1 MGEIRQV
8 IAKKRPP
15 QKQYFVYGCIFSLLA
30 AIAVL
35 AAGLYAERGAAFISV
50 CAVLAV
56 VIALFAAYSFAA
68 YFLQKWLPA
77 VLIYAEGENL
87 YCYRYKKKE
96 YLSLP
101 LAEIASAVAGSSP
114 RDVRA
119 GTVLL
124 KTVSGENIEVVEVE
138 QPFAA
143 CEEILRRKAAPGGQT
158 EGGEERCK
166 YAQAGES
173 ARACGKAEEQKGDA
187 P

>member
-1 MGEIRQV
+1 MFLICGGAPLRCAPAFVSGLRQP
-8 IAKKRPP
+8 ARP
-15 QKQYFVYGCIFSLLA
+15 
-30 AIAVL
+30 
-35 AAGLYAERGAAFISV
+35 
-50 CAVLAV
+50 
-56 VIALFAAYSFAA
+56 
-68 YFLQKWLPA
+68 WLRA
-77 VLIYAEGENL
+77 AEGENL

-124 KTVSGENIEVVEVE
+124 KTASGENIEVVEVE

-166 YAQAGES
+166 YAQAGGS

>member
-15 QKQYFVYGCIFSLLA
+15 QKQYLVYGCIFALLA
-30 AIAVL
+30 ALAVL

-124 KTVSGENIEVVEVE
+124 KTASGENIEVVEVE